1 MNHTVLNSME
11 KETTMYFSLEKN
23 GMDIKAFAECI
34 EGTATEQQAPLA
46 YGISI
51 DSRTAK
57 EGEAFFALRGENFDG
72 HRFIPAAEKAGCV
85 FAVVEYVPE
94 NCTIPCIIV
103 KNTTE
108 ALGKFARSYK
118 NLFRPITLAVTGSVG
133 KTTTKQFIFS
143 VLETKYPTNVTKGNF
158 NNEIG
163 LPLTVMNLNAD
174 HQALLLEMGMNH
186 KGEISYLSRI
196 AEPDIAV
203 ITNIG
208 SSHLENLG
216 SREGIRDA
224 KMEIING
231 MKKGGILILNA
242 NEPLLDG
249 VDTKGLTTLYI
260 GIENPTAAYSAEN
273 IRMYDDHMLFD
284 IHMRNT
290 AIMKDIRVNVV
301 GKHHI
306 HNALAAT
313 VCGMIL
319 GISEEN
325 IRRGLLNFVGADM
338 RQSITEKNGIT
349 VIEDC
354 YNASPESMRAGLDVL
369 CHTAKVK
376 ENRPVAVLGDMKELG
391 DVSAEAHFGVG
402 KYAAGSG
409 IAQLI
414 TFGSAAV
421 GIALGAIA
429 GGMSEENVL
438 IIEDSDHAENAAA
451 LLKTVLR
458 ENDAVLFKASRAV
471 ALERLIR
478 LL

>member
-1 MNHTVLNSME
+1 
-11 KETTMYFSLEKN
+11 MYYSLEKN
-23 GMDIKAFAECI
+23 GLDITSFAEFA
-34 EGTATEQQAPLA
+34 GGKATDTNAPLA

-57 EGEAFFALRGENFDG
+57 AGEAFFALRGENFDG

-94 NCTIPCIIV
+94 NCTIPCVIV
-103 KNTTE
+103 ENTTD
-108 ALGKFARSYK
+108 ALGRFARSYK
-118 NLFRPITLAVTGSVG
+118 NLFNPITLAVTGSVG

-143 VLETKYPTNVTKGNF
+143 VLSTKFETNVTKGNF
-158 NNEIG
+158 NNEVG
-163 LPLTVMNLNAD
+163 LPLTVLNMTGE
-174 HQALLLEMGMNH
+174 HNALLLEMGMNH
-186 KGEISYLSRI
+186 KGEISHLSRI

-208 SSHLENLG
+208 SSHMENLG

-224 KMEIING
+224 KMEIIDG
-231 MKKGGILILNA
+231 MHEGGILILNA
-242 NEPLLDG
+242 NEPLLAD
-249 VDTKGLTTLYI
+249 VTAKGLTKLYI
-260 GIENPTAAYSAEN
+260 GIENENATYSAEN
-273 IRMYDDHMLFD
+273 IRINDDHMLFD
-284 IHMRNT
+284 IRMRST
-290 AIMKDIRVNVV
+290 VIMKDVRINVI
-301 GKHHI
+301 GRHHI

-313 VCGMIL
+313 VCGMLL
-319 GISEEN
+319 GISEES
-325 IRRGLLNFVGADM
+325 IRRGLLNFIPADM
-338 RQSITEKNGIT
+338 RQSITEKDGIT

-376 ENRPVAVLGDMKELG
+376 GKRPVAVLGDMKELG
-391 DVSAEAHFGVG
+391 DGSKQAHFRVG
-402 KYAAGSG
+402 EYVAERS
-409 IAQLI
+409 IEYLV

-421 GIALGAIA
+421 DIAKGALEN
-429 GGMSEENVL
+429 GMPEQNVL
-438 IIEDSDHAENAAA
+438 VIEDSDNAENAAK
-451 LLKTVLR
+451 LLKTVLH

>member
-1 MNHTVLNSME
+1 
-11 KETTMYFSLEKN
+11 MYFSLEKN
-23 GMDIKAFAECI
+23 GLDITTFAEFAG
-34 EGTATEQQAPLA
+34 GTATKATSPLA

-57 EGEAFFALRGENFDG
+57 AGDAFFALRGENFDG

-94 NCTIPCIIV
+94 NCSIPCVVV
-103 KNTTE
+103 KNTTD
-108 ALGKFARSYK
+108 ALGHFARSYK
-118 NLFRPITLAVTGSVG
+118 NLFNPITLAVTGSVG

-143 VLETKYPTNVTKGNF
+143 VLDTKYATNVTKGNF

-163 LPLTVMNLNAD
+163 LPLTVLNMTGE

-186 KGEISYLSRI
+186 KGEISHLSRI

-208 SSHLENLG
+208 SSHMENLG

-224 KMEIING
+224 KMEIIDG
-231 MKKGGILILNA
+231 MQEGGILILNA
-242 NEPLLDG
+242 NEPLLAD
-249 VDTKGLTTLYI
+249 VTAKGLTKIYI
-260 GIENPTAAYSAEN
+260 GIENENATYSADH
-273 IRMYDDHMLFD
+273 IRINDDHMLFD
-284 IHMRNT
+284 IRMRN
-290 AIMKDIRVNVV
+290 AVIMKDIRINVI
-301 GKHHI
+301 GRHHV

-313 VCGMIL
+313 VCGMLL

-325 IRRGLLNFVGADM
+325 IRRGLLNFIPADM
-338 RQSITEKNGIT
+338 RQSITEKDGIT

-376 ENRPVAVLGDMKELG
+376 GKRPVAVLGDLKELG
-391 DVSAEAHFGVG
+391 DGSMQAHFRVG
-402 KYAAGSG
+402 EYAAECG
-409 IAQLI
+409 IAYLV

-421 GIALGAIA
+421 DIAKGAIKN
-429 GGMSEENVL
+429 GMPEQNVL
-438 IIEDSDHAENAAA
+438 VIEDSDNAENAA
-451 LLKTVLR
+451 
-458 ENDAVLFKASRAV
+458 
-471 ALERLIR
+471 
-478 LL
+478 

>member
-1 MNHTVLNSME
+1 
-11 KETTMYFSLEKN
+11 MYFSLEKN
-23 GMDIKAFAECI
+23 GLDITTFAEYAG
-34 EGTATEQQAPLA
+34 GTAKSAVAPLA
-46 YGISI
+46 CGIST

-57 EGEAFFALRGENFDG
+57 PGDAFFALKGENFDG
-72 HRFIPAAEKAGCV
+72 HRFLPAAEKAGCA

-94 NCTIPCIIV
+94 GCALPCILV

-108 ALGKFARSYK
+108 ALGTFARSYK

-143 VLETKYPTNVTKGNF
+143 VLETKYETNVTKGNF

-163 LPLTVMNLNAD
+163 LPLTVLNLNAD
-174 HQALLLEMGMNH
+174 HSALLLEMGMNH
-186 KGEISYLSRI
+186 KGEISYLSHI

-224 KMEIING
+224 KMEITHG
-231 MKKGGILILNA
+231 MRKGGILILNA
-242 NEPLLDG
+242 NEPLLAD
-249 VDTKGLTTLYI
+249 VCAEGLTKIYI
-260 GIENPTAAYSAEN
+260 GVENKNAAYSAED
-273 IRMYDDHMLFD
+273 IRIHEDYMLFD
-284 IHMRNT
+284 LCMRG
-290 AIMKDIRVNVV
+290 AVIMKDIRIRVV

-306 HNALAAT
+306 HNALTAA
-313 VCGMIL
+313 VCGMLL
-319 GISEEN
+319 GVSEEN
-325 IRRGLLNFVGADM
+325 IRAGLLNFVGADM
-338 RQSITEKNGIT
+338 RQAITKKNGIT
-349 VIEDC
+349 VIADC

-369 CHTAKVK
+369 SHTAKVRGC
-376 ENRPVAVLGDMKELG
+376 RPVAVLGDMKELG
-391 DVSAEAHFGVG
+391 DASDEAHFGVG
-402 KYAAGSG
+402 RYVAGCG
-409 IAQLI
+409 IAKLI

-421 GIALGAIA
+421 AIA
-429 GGMSEENVL
+429 RGAVQSGMSEQNILVIEN
-438 IIEDSDHAENAAA
+438 SDDAEAAA
-451 LLKTVLR
+451 TLLKTVLR

>member
-1 MNHTVLNSME
+1 
-11 KETTMYFSLEKN
+11 MYFSLEKN
-23 GMDIKAFAECI
+23 GIDITTFASFVS
-34 EGTATEQQAPLA
+34 GTVKTASDPLA
-46 YGISI
+46 YGIST

-57 EGEAFFALRGENFDG
+57 AGDAFFALRGENFDG
-72 HRFIPAAEKAGCV
+72 HRFLPAAEKAGCV
-85 FAVVEYVPE
+85 FAVVEYIPE
-94 NCTIPCIIV
+94 GCNLPCILV

-108 ALGKFARSYK
+108 ALGAFARAYK

-143 VLETKYPTNVTKGNF
+143 VLETKYKTNVTKGNF

-163 LPLTVMNLNAD
+163 LPLTVLNLNAD
-174 HQALLLEMGMNH
+174 HNALLLEMGMNH
-186 KGEISYLSRI
+186 KGEISYLSHI

-224 KMEIING
+224 KMEIIDG
-231 MKKGGILILNA
+231 MREGGILILNA
-242 NEPLLDG
+242 GEPLLAD
-249 VDTKGLTTLYI
+249 VDAKGLTKIYI
-260 GIENPTAAYSAEN
+260 GIENKNATYSAEN
-273 IRMYDDHMLFD
+273 IRICNDDMLFD
-284 IHMRNT
+284 LYMRS
-290 AIMKDIRVNVV
+290 AVIMKDIRINVV

-306 HNALAAT
+306 HNALTAA
-313 VCGMIL
+313 VCGMLL

-325 IRRGLLNFVGADM
+325 IRAGLLNFVGADM
-338 RQSITEKNGIT
+338 RQAISEKNGIT

-369 CHTAKVK
+369 CHTAKTK
-376 ENRPVAVLGDMKELG
+376 GRRPVAVLGDMKELG
-391 DVSAEAHFGVG
+391 PASAEAHFGVG
-402 KYAAGSG
+402 KYAAGLA
-409 IAQLI
+409 IAKLI
-414 TFGSAAV
+414 TFGNAAAD
-421 GIALGAIA
+421 IARGAVQN
-429 GGMSEENVL
+429 GMPAQDILVIEN
-438 IIEDSDHAENAAA
+438 SDDAENAAA

-458 ENDAVLFKASRAV
+458 ENDTVLFKASRAV